1 MSRGHE
7 IYIKYSLHKLL
18 CYGFHRTV
26 ERIKIFIVFSVE
38 NAWESAYKIK
48 YFAISD
54 GHSYFYSAFIWK
66 VTLKVKAFILY
77 FCTV

>member
-38 NAWESAYKIK
+38 NTIMHESPPTKLNILQLATVT
-48 YFAISD
+48 AI
-54 GHSYFYSAFIWK
+54 
-66 VTLKVKAFILY
+66 FILLS
-77 FCTV
+77 FERLH